1 MEVKIKVNKIVG
13 FKSSVSGTGEK
24 YNMTGNVNVDNGTMT
39 NIEGGIV
46 KDGDG
51 NQVASFTYYGNLNI
65 AYSTNDSTVMTAVI
79 TDITAFIDY
88 CKTNAA
94 SLNTVE
100 TA

>member
-1 MEVKIKVNKIVG
+1 MEVKVNKIVG
-13 FKSSVSGTGEK
+13 FKSGVTGTGEK
-24 YNMTGNVNVDNGTMT
+24 YTITANVMVDNESLT

-65 AYSTNDSTVMTAVI
+65 AYSTNDSTVMTAAI

-88 CKTNAA
+88 CKTNAV
-94 SLNTVE
+94 SFGTV